1 MPDKAH
7 ETVRALIRARQS
19 AVEDLRR
26 RRQAISSMM
35 LRHGWVFAGKKTWG
49 ALHGHW
55 LRA

>member
-1 MPDKAH
+1 MRD
-7 ETVRALIRARQS
+7 LIRARQA

-35 LRHGWVFAGKKTWG
+35 LRHGRVFAGKKTWG
-49 ALHGHW
+49 AVHGHW